1 MQAVG
6 PTQLIVLLV
15 AVAITAAA
23 SGFLGSVVVRRRK
36 RRARGVFALGF
47 LCGVTAG
54 ALLRTRRR
62 IRHALGHG
70 VGVRSRTVETRGDTY
85 RLAARVLALA
95 VTAGRDATP
104 FVNRQPAR
112 HRSRLAGRP

>member
-23 SGFLGSVVVRRRK
+23 CGFLGSVVVRRRK

-62 IRHALGHG
+62 IRHALGQG
-70 VGVRSRTVETRGDTY
+70 VGVRARTVETRGDAY